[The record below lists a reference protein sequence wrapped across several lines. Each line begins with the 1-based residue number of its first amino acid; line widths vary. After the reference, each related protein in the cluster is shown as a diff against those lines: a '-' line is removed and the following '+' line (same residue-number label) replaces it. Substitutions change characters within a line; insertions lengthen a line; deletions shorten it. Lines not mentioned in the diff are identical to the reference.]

1 MICQKIT
8 QFLKFG
14 NLELLMVLII
24 DTKSRISPWESRLC
38 LSSVLKCARLD
49 NFKFYDFGHFL
60 NSKIS
65 TKLISLV
72 IRINAANAHAKV
84 EKLNVKFRF
93 ITNGSKFYHSK
104 TGFRNHPVNISHMCP
119 ISNIN

>member
-49 NFKFYDFGHFL
+49 NFKFYDFGHFR

-65 TKLISLV
+65 TNLILF
-72 IRINAANAHAKV
+72 IV
-84 EKLNVKFRF
+84 EITQILETLQKYPVKSQFDGHF
-93 ITNGSKFYHSK
+93 DAL
-104 TGFRNHPVNISHMCP
+104 
-119 ISNIN
+119 